1 MPQIKNMRV
10 ADYIAKFIF
19 ENGTKHVF
27 MFSGGG
33 IMHLIDGLAGNKNL
47 KKLCVHHE
55 QTASMAIESYSR
67 ITGKMGVGYFTT
79 GPGVTNAITG
89 LAGAWMDSVP
99 CLFISGQSKRKE
111 SVYMAKIPGLRQI
124 GPQEINTLPVVQ
136 SLAKYSAFI
145 DNPDDIKYHLQ
156 KAYYFAKEGR
166 PGPVWL
172 DVPADVQGAI
182 INPKKLKEFK
192 PPQKKAVAGGA
203 QLKKIIGLLK
213 RSKRPVILAG
223 YGVRISGAIDILL
236 KFVEKYKI
244 PVITTYLGIDVIS
257 NNHPCYVGRM
267 GTKGTRPGNLAL
279 QNSDLLIVLGSS
291 LPITEIGFE
300 HDKFA
305 REAKIVVVDI
315 DISSHKKKTIK
326 IDHLIQKDVK
336 EFMQELSGKLKNNN
350 LSLDKNWLKTC
361 INWKKEYPICKKEY
375 CKSKGRINYYYFID
389 RLSQKLKAGD
399 VMVTDAG
406 SAIFAGSQAIKI
418 KKGMRYITSGGMATM
433 GYSLPAS
440 IGVSVGLEN
449 KRVMCVTGD
458 GSFQLNIQELQTL
471 VHYKLPVK
479 VFVVNNDGYL
489 SIRFTQGRY
498 FKRLLGTDSS
508 SGISFPDLKKIA
520 KAYGIKFV
528 RANNSK
534 KLNKALDDTL
544 KHKGPVICEI
554 MALKNQDILSISSEI
569 KPDGTMVSKPLE
581 DMFPFLDRE
590 EFKKSIIIKPVEE

>member
-534 KLNKALDDTL
+534 QLNKALDDTL

>member
-300 HDKFA
+300 NDKFA

-418 KKGMRYITSGGMATM
+418 QKGMRYITSGGMATM